1 MKDWIRL
8 TKIAQRQIPSV
19 APLALAIDLRVDLIL
34 RAAHRGA
41 VPIRKVPRLHRT
53 SRKPSGRS
61 FNYGMVGGGGEV
73 IATGAGGGATSSVAG
88 AGATSIDSGLCGLMP
103 TSFIR

>member
-1 MKDWIRL
+1 M
-8 TKIAQRQIPSV
+8 TKIAHRQISLV
-19 APLALAIDLRVDLIL
+19 APQAVAIDLGLDLVL

-41 VPIRKVPRLHRT
+41 VPIKKVPRLHGT

-73 IATGAGGGATSSVAG
+73 IVAGGGGGATSSVAG
-88 AGATSIDSGLCGLMP
+88 AGATSIDSELWGLMP
-103 TSFIR
+103 TSFIK